1 MAGRRYRVEGGDL
14 CAAKEEKEEPLLE
27 EELLPAPLDAGVA
40 RGWLEA
46 AAAGEAAAV
55 AAAAAPIEAPAA
67 GLEAAVVGAR
77 TLPGLLVPAPEHA
90 PGLATVAPSALARQ
104 SLSNVLASPVAGTV
118 AQTGM

>member
-90 PGLATVAPSALARQ
+90 PGLATVAPSTLARQ

>member
-1 MAGRRYRVEGGDL
+1 MEGGDL